1 MIHEIF
7 TPNFC
12 VENFKI
18 VVFSSPRIFLLLLLI
33 YCPSIT
39 CKNESMR
46 SIYLTLKFSK
56 YLSYVNI
63 VKFFYLSFFFFYLLS
78 YAKVQKNLFI
88 IRHASICFMQIL

>member
-12 VENFKI
+12 LENFKI

-46 SIYLTLKFSK
+46 SVYLTLKFSK
-56 YLSYVNI
+56 YLSYMNI
-63 VKFFYLSFFFFYLLS
+63 VKFFYLSFFFFIYYRMQKCKRIYLL
-78 YAKVQKNLFI
+78 
-88 IRHASICFMQIL
+88 